1 MRLANDLARALE
13 PESLMRELGLTP
25 DPWQAELLASDAKR
39 WLLCCCRQSGKST
52 TTALI
57 GLHEALFTPLA
68 LVLLVSPSLRQSSEL
83 FRKVADAYHQLS
95 DVAEAVQESTLR
107 LELPNGSRVIALPG
121 SETTIRGYSRASLI
135 VLDEAARVSDELVA
149 AIRPALATNKD
160 GRLICL
166 STPWGKRGYFYQQ
179 WAFGGDDWKRVL
191 LTAPDCPRISA
202 EFLAEERKQLGEFL
216 WSQEYMCTFLDNQSA
231 VFSSDLIQQALTD
244 EVQPLW
250 Q

>member
-13 PESLMRELGLTP
+13 PASLMRELGLTP
-25 DPWQAELLASDAKR
+25 DPWQSELLASDAKR

-57 GLHEALFTPLA
+57 GLHEALFTPHA

-149 AIRPALATNKD
+149 AIRPALATSKD
-160 GRLICL
+160 GRLIAL
-166 STPWGKRGYFYQQ
+166 STPWGKRGWFHRE
-179 WAFGGDDWKRVL
+179 WANGGEAWKRVKL
-191 LTAPDCPRISA
+191 AAPDCPRISP
-202 EFLAEERKQLGEFL
+202 EFLDEERKQLGEFL
-216 WSQEYMCTFLDNQSA
+216 FQQEYLCEFLDAEST
-231 VFSSDLIQQALTD
+231 VFSSTLIQQALTD
-244 EVQPLW
+244 EVRPLW